1 MEFVVMSV
9 VACMALLLVE
19 MYDELAGDW
28 IVRGAALSAGVNTLA
43 GVPLTAAGGTAP
55 VTPATGRQ
63 SAIEDLDK
71 AA

>member
-19 MYDELAGDW
+19 MYDDIAGDW
-28 IVRGAALSAGVNTLA
+28 IDRGATLSAGVDNLA
-43 GVPLTAAGGTAP
+43 GVSVTAAGGTAP
-55 VTPATGRQ
+55 GTPAAVRHSG
-63 SAIEDLDK
+63 SEEFDK

>member
-19 MYDELAGDW
+19 MYDDIAGDW
-28 IVRGAALSAGVNTLA
+28 IDRGATLSAAADSLA
-43 GVPLTAAGGTAP
+43 GVPVTAAGGT
-55 VTPATGRQ
+55 TPATPAIGRQ

>member
-19 MYDELAGDW
+19 MYDDLAGDW
-28 IVRGAALSAGVNTLA
+28 IDRGAALSAGVDRLA
-43 GVPLTAAGGTAP
+43 GVSVTAAGGTAP
-55 VTPATGRQ
+55 GTPATGWQ
-63 SAIEDLDK
+63 SAGEDFDK

>member
-19 MYDELAGDW
+19 MYDDLVGDS
-28 IVRGAALSAGVNTLA
+28 IDRGAALSSGVDALA
-43 GVPLTAAGGTAP
+43 EVPVSATSGTAP
-55 VTPATGRQ
+55 GTSATGRQ
-63 SAIEDLDK
+63 SGREDFDK